1 MVGHEAVGVTDPM
14 IPFIDVLKGV
24 EERLPVMIILENGF
38 FLVPSGGHMVDSACV
53 FYPERAGHEVRIAEK
68 RAKCNKRDLTLIW
81 LTVVKEKTVSPPLR
95 TKGMTSVIAPGH
107 NQRRDL
113 SATIDHSDIRGFD
126 RMTCLHR
133 GAV

>member
-1 MVGHEAVGVTDPM
+1 MVPM
-14 IPFIDVLKGV
+14 LMMTSLFSQL
-24 EERLPVMIILENGF
+24 LHLTIIVIGNGRQALF
-38 FLVPSGGHMVDSACV
+38 AGRQYGKKVDW
-53 FYPERAGHEVRIAEK
+53 
-68 RAKCNKRDLTLIW
+68 TLIW

-95 TKGMTSVIAPGH
+95 TKGMTAVIAPGH

-133 GAV
+133 GAVSL

>member
-1 MVGHEAVGVTDPM
+1 MLERSEEVLTVLLVLEYGLLLVSTRGHV
-14 IPFIDVLKGV
+14 IDCAG
-24 EERLPVMIILENGF
+24 ILY
-38 FLVPSGGHMVDSACV
+38 A
-53 FYPERAGHEVRIAEK
+53 ERAGHEKKIAK
-68 RAKCNKRDLTLIW
+68 GTTIVKPQDLTLIW

-133 GAV
+133 GAVSL